1 MRTATK
7 PWSIEFA
14 GRVDELEIESEVL
27 RDNPLGDPAVRPLW
41 VYLPPGHDDEPDRRM
56 PYPTAKDVLPGSS

>member
-27 RDNPLGDPAVRPLW
+27 RGNPLGDPAVRPLW
-41 VYLPPGHDDEPDRRM
+41 VYVPPGYDDEPDRR
-56 PYPTAKDVLPGSS
+56 YPCVSTSSRA